1 MRFWIKLYIDLLDD
15 IQFGLLP
22 EYLKWRA
29 IELSLVAGENGDD
42 GLLPPVE
49 RLAWRLRLA
58 REKLEET
65 LSVLSQAGAVHETPQ
80 GWVVADFKK
89 NQSPLSSTERSRNS
103 RLRSENAAN
112 RCNNRNEAEGADS
125 TSTSASDSPEGEGD
139 TGEGKPLPVT
149 PSEAAED
156 PDIII
161 FLELTGRLPA
171 NSQYQAVT
179 DTLRYIR
186 KKRNL
191 TYETAITVLKPYW
204 LAWSNRRRRD
214 GSPYDPSSLVW
225 LTEWALNE
233 TIPPERAAREPPRTV
248 PSVEETRR
256 RLDERDAKSK
266 QAVPPPEYIQEQ
278 MRQWKEKLRGRR

>member
-1 MRFWIKLYIDLLDD
+1 MRIWIKLYIDMLDD
-15 IQFGLLP
+15 IQFGLMP

-29 IELSLVAGENGDD
+29 IELSLAAGENGDD

-65 LSVLSQAGAVHETPQ
+65 LSALAQAGVVQKTPQ
-80 GWVVADFKK
+80 GWMVADFAKR
-89 NQSPLSSTERSRNS
+89 QEPLSSTERSRYS
-103 RLRSENAAN
+103 RKRNDPAAN
-112 RCNNRNEAEGADS
+112 RCKDGNEAAGADS
-125 TSTSASDSPEGEGD
+125 TSTSASDSPEGEGVK
-139 TGEGKPLPVT
+139 GEGKPLPAT

-171 NSQYQAVT
+171 ISQYQAVI

-186 KKRNL
+186 KKRSL

-214 GSPYDPSSLVW
+214 GSPYDPSNLTW

-233 TIPPERAAREPPRTV
+233 AIPPERGGKEPPRTV
-248 PSVEETRR
+248 PSAEETRR
-256 RLDERDAKSK
+256 RLDERDEKSK
-266 QAVPPPEYIQEQ
+266 QAVPPPEHIREQ
-278 MRQWKEKLRGRR
+278 MRQWKEKLRGRS